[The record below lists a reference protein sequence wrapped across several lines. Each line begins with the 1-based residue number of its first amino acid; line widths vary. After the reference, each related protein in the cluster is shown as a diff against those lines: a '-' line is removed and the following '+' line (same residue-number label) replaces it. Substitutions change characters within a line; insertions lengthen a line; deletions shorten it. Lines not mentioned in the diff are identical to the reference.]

1 MVFNEEKSSENLFQD
16 LIGCWKIDPGDIE
29 AIKKYGSIHMIF
41 DDEGNL
47 RYEIRE
53 SDKLQIINL
62 TYKVTDNFL
71 ITNQPG
77 APAEEKTEFI
87 LEDNK
92 LILIYSAQ
100 RSVYLKVK

>member
-1 MVFNEEKSSENLFQD
+1 MVFNKEKSSENLFQD
-16 LIGCWKIDPGDIE
+16 LIGCWKIDHGDIE
-29 AIKKYGSIHMIF
+29 AIKKYGSVQMIF

-47 RYEIRE
+47 RYGIRE

-62 TYKVTDNFL
+62 TYKVMDNFL
-71 ITNQPG
+71 ITNQRG

-92 LILIYSAQ
+92 LVLIYKDQ
-100 RSVYLKVK
+100 RSLFLKVK